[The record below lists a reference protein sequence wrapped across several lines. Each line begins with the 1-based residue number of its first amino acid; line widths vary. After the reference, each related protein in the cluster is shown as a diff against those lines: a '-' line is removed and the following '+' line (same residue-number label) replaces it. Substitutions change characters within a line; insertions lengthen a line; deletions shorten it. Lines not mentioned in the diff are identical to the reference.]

1 MTSTNEPNKFDRTK
15 GIGGSDATKLVAG
28 EWKNL
33 YLEKKGLKEQ
43 DDLSFVLPVQLGIYT
58 ESFNRDWFAAHN
70 NGLYVQESEDVLY
83 HKDYDYIYA
92 NLDGFVLDDNFKK
105 QGVFEA
111 KHVHAFTKDDTIL
124 EKYYAQVQH
133 YMMVSRL
140 PRAWLSVIF
149 GNNKYKA
156 FMIEKDQKFQKK
168 LLKAEEMFWQHIINE
183 EEPADYVD
191 FNNIGGSND
200 E

>member
-1 MTSTNEPNKFDRTK
+1 
-15 GIGGSDATKLVAG
+15 
-28 EWKNL
+28 
-33 YLEKKGLKEQ
+33 
-43 DDLSFVLPVQLGIYT
+43 
-58 ESFNRDWFAAHN
+58 
-70 NGLYVQESEDVLY
+70 
-83 HKDYDYIYA
+83 
-92 NLDGFVLDDNFKK
+92 
-105 QGVFEA
+105 VFEA

-168 LLKAEEMFWQHIINE
+168 LLNAEEMFWQHIINE

>member
-1 MTSTNEPNKFDRTK
+1 M
-15 GIGGSDATKLVAG
+15 
-28 EWKNL
+28 
-33 YLEKKGLKEQ
+33 
-43 DDLSFVLPVQLGIYT
+43 GIYT
-58 ESFNRDWFAAHN
+58 EPFNRDWFAAHN

-83 HKDYDYIYA
+83 HKNYDYIYA
-92 NLDGFVLDDNFKK
+92 NLNGFLLDDNFKK

-111 KHVHAFTKDDTIL
+111 KHVHAFTEDDTIL

-140 PRAWLSVIF
+140 PRTWLSVIF

-168 LLKAEEMFWQHIINE
+168 LLKAEEMFWQHIINN
-183 EEPADYVD
+183 EEPADHVEFD
-191 FNNIGGSND
+191 SIGGTND
-200 E
+200 